1 LKAQRELILWG
12 AWSVIS
18 AFVYF
23 IKKQKYRYNGS
34 TRYFTN
40 DFFSLTLCEGSMSS
54 VVDRFIRYIKIDT
67 QSDRGS
73 DTYPSTNKQLNLAKM
88 LVQELKNLGLADVS
102 LDSNG
107 YVTATL
113 PANIEREGVP
123 VVGFLAHMD
132 TSPDLSGENVKP
144 QFIENYDGGMVV
156 LNAEKGIMM
165 SPEEFPALKKY
176 VGKTLI
182 TTDGTTLLGADNK
195 AGIAEIMT
203 AIEYLLA
210 HPEIEHGSLK
220 IGFTPD
226 EEIGR
231 GVDFFNVAQFGAD
244 FAYTIDG
251 GEVGEVQFENFN
263 AAGAEIVIF
272 GRNVH
277 PGKAKMKMRNA
288 LLIGMELNDLL
299 PVFDRPEFTDNYEG
313 FYHLF
318 EFGGTV
324 EHAHVSYIIRDHDR
338 EKFEA
343 KKALLGEAVNFI
355 NQKYGDEVL
364 KLKVEDQYFNM
375 REQVEPHPEI
385 MKTAIEA
392 VKSVGVTPIIEPVR
406 GGTDGSRLSYMGL
419 PTPNVFTGGHYFHGK
434 YEFIPVFAMEKAV
447 EAIVAIAALVAKE

>member
-1 LKAQRELILWG
+1 
-12 AWSVIS
+12 
-18 AFVYF
+18 
-23 IKKQKYRYNGS
+23 
-34 TRYFTN
+34 
-40 DFFSLTLCEGSMSS
+40 MSS
-54 VVDRFIRYIKIDT
+54 VVDRFIRYVKIDT
-67 QSDRGS
+67 QSDRTS
-73 DTYPSTNKQLNLAKM
+73 NTFPSTKKQLNLARL
-88 LVQELKNLGLADVS
+88 LVKELKDLGLVDVS
-102 LDSNG
+102 LDENG

-113 PANIEREGVP
+113 PANIDREGIP

-144 QFIENYDGGMVV
+144 QFIENYDGGMVI
-156 LNAEKGIMM
+156 LNAKKEITM
-165 SPEEFPALKKY
+165 SPEEFPALQKY

-203 AIEYLLA
+203 AVQHLLA
-210 HPEIEHGSLK
+210 HPEIEHGTLK

-231 GVDFFNVAQFGAD
+231 GVDFFDVGQFGAD

-251 GEVGEVQFENFN
+251 GEVGEVQYENFN
-263 AAGAEIVIF
+263 AAGSELTIH

-288 LLIGMELNDLL
+288 LLIGIELNELL
-299 PVFDRPEFTDNYEG
+299 PVFERPEFTEDYEG
-313 FYHLF
+313 FYHLI
-318 EFGGTV
+318 EFKGAV
-324 EHAHVSYIIRDHDR
+324 EQARMSYIIRDHDR

-343 KKALLGEAVNFI
+343 KKAFLSASVALI
-355 NQKYGDEVL
+355 NQKYGDEVIEL
-364 KLKVEDQYFNM
+364 ELEDQYYNM

-385 MKTAIEA
+385 MEIAVEA
-392 VKSVGVTPIIEPVR
+392 VRSVGVKPIIEPVR

-419 PTPNVFTGGHYFHGK
+419 PTPNIFTGGHYFHGK

-447 EAIVAIAALVAKE
+447 EAIVAIAALVAKG